1 MRATSLLTFA
11 GAAALFGLAS
21 AQTSNTNV
29 PKFNY
34 GTANPNMIGVK
45 GRNKN
50 GPTNPAAPSL
60 GTPINQTSE
69 ARLVSVNS
77 VDDWCTFSSPDGKAI
92 ADTESYTVAY
102 CTKARNNARVIPDGT
117 VTAAHFVKTPL
128 YVQLMALGD
137 FTKIGIQA
145 GDEGGELD
153 PHGATNM
160 GNPIGGN
167 VTSNVSGQDEFYEE
181 WMNFVSYQQVCIR
194 ICIAGSDIAP
204 TPLECQHTLDE
215 MGCNW
220 VMPGDYSDNKFDTCE
235 GDPAYPPGL
244 YPQGNGQTS
253 TFQQYFS
260 SVYTAPGGGGVQT
273 FVNGSPDQQTPQA
286 AYSLPATSSCS
297 TTATIANNIK
307 EILPSSSSSAGGMST
322 KTSGSGSSATGSGN
336 SGSSGSTS
344 NTSTNGKSSGAAFL
358 HVPSIMAG
366 TFVAFV
372 AGAAAFLG

>member
-1 MRATSLLTFA
+1 MRATSLLSFA
-11 GAAALFGLAS
+11 GAVAMFGMAS
-21 AQTSNTNV
+21 VEAQTNV
-29 PKFNY
+29 PKFTY
-34 GTANPNMIGVK
+34 GTPNPNMIGVK
-45 GRNKN
+45 ARDKN
-50 GPTNPAAPSL
+50 GPTNPAAPSM

-69 ARLVSVNS
+69 ARLLSINS
-77 VDDWCTFSSPDGKAI
+77 VDDWCTFSSPDGKPI

-153 PHGATNM
+153 PHGATNL
-160 GNPIGGN
+160 GNPHGGN
-167 VTSNVSGQDEFYEE
+167 VTSNVSGQDVFYEE
-181 WMNFVSYQQVCIR
+181 WMNYVSYQQVCVR
-194 ICIAGSDIAP
+194 VCIAGTDIAP

-235 GDPAYPPGL
+235 GDSAYPPGL

-253 TFQQYFS
+253 TFQQFYS
-260 SVYTAPGGGGVQT
+260 SVYTAPNGGGVQT
-273 FVNGSPDQQTPQA
+273 FVNGSPDQQTPSA
-286 AYSLPATSSCS
+286 AYSLPSTSSCS
-297 TTATIANNIK
+297 TVSTISNGIK
-307 EILPSSSSSAGGMST
+307 AILPSGSSSAASGMST
-322 KTSGSGSSATGSGN
+322 QTSGSSGQSGSSGN
-336 SGSSGSTS
+336 SGSSTNPSS
-344 NTSTNGKSSGAAFL
+344 NASNGKSSGAASV
-358 HVPSIMAG
+358 HIPSIIAG
-366 TFVAFV
+366 TVVAFI